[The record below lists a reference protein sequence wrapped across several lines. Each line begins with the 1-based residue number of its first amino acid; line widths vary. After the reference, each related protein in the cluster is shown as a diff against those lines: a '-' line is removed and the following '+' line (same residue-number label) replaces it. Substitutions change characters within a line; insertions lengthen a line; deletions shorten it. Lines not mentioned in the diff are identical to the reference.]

1 MSSTDRWLNIL
12 SILGPG
18 GTMNGTINETVKQEM
33 LDEFNRQMTKY
44 SLYYVYIGASV
55 FVASFVQVRRMFACN
70 LDWPL
75 TRQSQ
80 LKSSAFLVC

>member
-1 MSSTDRWLNIL
+1 
-12 SILGPG
+12 
-18 GTMNGTINETVKQEM
+18 MNETINETVKQEM

-55 FVASFVQVRRMFACN
+55 FVASFVQVRRMFVCV

-80 LKSSAFLVC
+80 QKSSASLVCWNV

>member
-1 MSSTDRWLNIL
+1 
-12 SILGPG
+12 
-18 GTMNGTINETVKQEM
+18 MNGTINETVKQEM

-70 LDWPL
+70 LD
-75 TRQSQ
+75 
-80 LKSSAFLVC
+80 